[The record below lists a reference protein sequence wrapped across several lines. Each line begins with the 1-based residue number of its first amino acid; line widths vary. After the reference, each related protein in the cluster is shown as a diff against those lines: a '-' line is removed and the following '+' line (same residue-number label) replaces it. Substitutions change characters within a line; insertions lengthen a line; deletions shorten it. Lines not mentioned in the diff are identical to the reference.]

1 MRLSNKIG
9 FTCSRLL
16 INLNL
21 LSFCFRRKTRKRCS
35 GGRLDNSKGEFNEKK
50 LFLSPH
56 VMLCEEE
63 DEEESKSIKASHID
77 LNSLGADEL
86 PKIFENGK
94 LVNGIPVSS
103 RKARSELNYR

>member
-21 LSFCFRRKTRKRCS
+21 LSFCFQHFVSPVRHEKDARVA
-35 GGRLDNSKGEFNEKK
+35 RLDNGKGEFNEKK

-63 DEEESKSIKASHID
+63 DEEESKSIKGSHID
-77 LNSLGADEL
+77 LNSLR
-86 PKIFENGK
+86 
-94 LVNGIPVSS
+94 S
-103 RKARSELNYR
+103 R